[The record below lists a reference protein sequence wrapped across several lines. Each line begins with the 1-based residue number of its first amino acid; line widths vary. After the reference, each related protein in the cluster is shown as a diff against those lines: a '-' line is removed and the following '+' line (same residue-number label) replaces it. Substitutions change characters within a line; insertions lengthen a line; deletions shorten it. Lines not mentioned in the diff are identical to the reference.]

1 MNKPQSTYPL
11 RLPTSVKAGKH
22 KKTWAR
28 RTRLIARLHQT
39 QPTRHERILQAVSDR
54 AEILFFAYQPSR
66 VQSLEG
72 FVHRGSGEAVAR
84 HASRGIGPKK
94 SREPNF
100 QKARAGSLVISASI
114 RVFEPANTYAV

>member
-84 HASRGIGPKK
+84 QRLCRTQIFAAFVDDGLERSFLLAVEAVPNLGVGGILAS
-94 SREPNF
+94 
-100 QKARAGSLVISASI
+100 
-114 RVFEPANTYAV
+114 Y